1 MDKSQYVAG
10 ALKDVTFNGKV
21 YAFPHYNG
29 ANVIAYNAELF
40 KKAGLD
46 PNKPPKSF
54 DQELQYAKTIKA
66 KTGVAGFAPTL
77 GPTKIEALLMQ
88 NGLDVVKDG
97 KPAFNSPAHV
107 AFVKKL
113 TDAYKAGALLK
124 DNLFSQDNFQVAM
137 AAYNGGRL
145 AMLESTPTT
154 LTRVRD
160 EAPKLYVHTRVAP
173 APLGPTGIA
182 AGGWMFNFAVA
193 RNVDKAFLV
202 NFITVS
208 KLQLTD
214 SYSGVVLPT
223 LAGAVGIFLMKQAF
237 EAVPQDLIDAARVD
251 GASEWQIFWRI
262 MLPLA
267 RPALAALTILTTV
280 SAWNQYIWPSIVM
293 SSPDKFPLSVGV
305 LYLAGAFSF
314 KTRVVAA
321 GAVLTVLPIL
331 IVFLFTQRYFL
342 RGFDGAV
349 K

>member
-1 MDKSQYVAG
+1 MHSSTTLPVPA
-10 ALKDVTFNGKV
+10 ALARQRLDRLGNRSLHYLVLAAIGLITVYPFWWTLVTALSGDGEVF
-21 YAFPHYNG
+21 AFP
-29 ANVIAYNAELF
+29 
-40 KKAGLD
+40 
-46 PNKPPKSF
+46 PP
-54 DQELQYAKTIKA
+54 LLPT
-66 KTGVAGFAPTL
+66 APTL
-77 GPTKIEALLMQ
+77 ANFREAVSSIDMLAFYRNSFAITALTVAGTLL
-88 NGLDVVKDG
+88 V
-97 KPAFNSPAHV
+97 S
-107 AFVKKL
+107 
-113 TDAYKAGALLK
+113 AL
-124 DNLFSQDNFQVAM
+124 
-137 AAYNGGRL
+137 AAYPLARMQFPGKRL
-145 AMLESTPTT
+145 VFGAILATMILPSE
-154 LTRVRD
+154 V
-160 EAPKLYVHTRVAP
+160 
-173 APLGPTGIA
+173 
-182 AGGWMFNFAVA
+182 N
-193 RNVDKAFLV
+193 FLV

-237 EAVPQDLIDAARVD
+237 EAVPQDLLDAARVD
-251 GASEWQIFWRI
+251 GASEWQIFWKI
-262 MLPLA
+262 MLPLS

>member
-1 MDKSQYVAG
+1 M
-10 ALKDVTFNGKV
+10 F
-21 YAFPHYNG
+21 AFP
-29 ANVIAYNAELF
+29 
-40 KKAGLD
+40 
-46 PNKPPKSF
+46 PP
-54 DQELQYAKTIKA
+54 LLPT
-66 KTGVAGFAPTL
+66 APTL
-77 GPTKIEALLMQ
+77 EHFREAVSSIDILAFYRNSFAIAALTVAGTLL
-88 NGLDVVKDG
+88 V
-97 KPAFNSPAHV
+97 S
-107 AFVKKL
+107 
-113 TDAYKAGALLK
+113 AL
-124 DNLFSQDNFQVAM
+124 
-137 AAYNGGRL
+137 AAYPLARMKFPGRRLVFGAIL
-145 AMLESTPTT
+145 ATMILPSE
-154 LTRVRD
+154 V
-160 EAPKLYVHTRVAP
+160 
-173 APLGPTGIA
+173 
-182 AGGWMFNFAVA
+182 N
-193 RNVDKAFLV
+193 FLV

-223 LAGAVGIFLMKQAF
+223 LAGAVGIFLLKQAF

-267 RPALAALTILTTV
+267 RPALAALTILTMV